1 MLDFPDDDIGSMHL
15 SIKYECTCL
24 HVMSLTGIPN
34 DEGNTHKN
42 SSYHNLI
49 SALRYSDLRTLIIST
64 LANQFGQGT
73 SHVIIGWIVL
83 DMTGSASLLGVAFAV
98 RSAPNLFVGLTCG
111 PITDRYDRRMLM
123 KIAVLGLMLT
133 SLTLAF
139 LVFSDL
145 IKIWSLLCGVFSLG
159 AFQAMYMTARQTYV
173 YDVVG
178 ASRALSGLALIGFA
192 QRIGQLFGAIL
203 AGYTIVLIGDSG
215 PFLAMAIGYLIGLT
229 CIFLLIHVGESAPIR
244 DETILENLTNY
255 FKALK
260 SNRLLLS
267 LMISTAAAEVLGFSH
282 QVILPILALD
292 VLNVGAE
299 GLGLLNASRFVGASV
314 GIAGLAFA
322 GNVKRPGILL
332 LSTLFFFGISQILL
346 GHADTF
352 WLAFILVALVNVM
365 ATMSDVL
372 HQTLLQLSVSN
383 EQRGRAMGSWVIG
396 IGMAPIGQLE
406 MGALADST
414 SSKIALLI
422 NGASLAVLALA
433 MSLILPKL
441 RKL

>member
-1 MLDFPDDDIGSMHL
+1 
-15 SIKYECTCL
+15 
-24 HVMSLTGIPN
+24 MSLSGLPDNGDTSP
-34 DEGNTHKN
+34 KR
-42 SSYHNLI
+42 SSYQNLI
-49 SALRYSDLRTLIIST
+49 SALRYADLRTLIIST

-83 DMTGSASLLGVAFAV
+83 DMTGSVALLGLAFAV
-98 RSAPNLFVGLTCG
+98 RSAPNLVVGLTCG

-123 KIAVLGLMLT
+123 KIAVSGLMLT
-133 SLTLAF
+133 SLALSF
-139 LVFSDL
+139 LVFTDL
-145 IKIWSLLCGVFSLG
+145 IRIWSLLCGVFSLG

-178 ASRALSGLALIGFA
+178 ASRALSGLALIGLA

-203 AGYTIVLIGDSG
+203 AGYTIVFIGGSG
-215 PFLAMAIGYLIGLT
+215 PFLAMGIGYLIGLS
-229 CIFLLIHVGESAPIR
+229 CIFLLVHVGESAPLQQ
-244 DETILENLTNY
+244 ETILENLINY

-267 LMISTAAAEVLGFSH
+267 LMISTAGAEILGFSH

-292 VLNVGAE
+292 VLGVGAE
-299 GLGLLNASRFVGASV
+299 GLGLLNASRFVGASI
-314 GIAGLAFA
+314 GIAGLALV
-322 GNVKRPGILL
+322 GNVKRPGMLL

-346 GHADTF
+346 GYAETF
-352 WLAFILVALVNVM
+352 WLAFALVALVNIM

-406 MGALADST
+406 MGTLADTT
-414 SSKIALLI
+414 SSKTALLI
-422 NGASLAVLALA
+422 NGAALAALALL
-433 MSLILPKL
+433 MSVLLPKL

>member
-1 MLDFPDDDIGSMHL
+1 
-15 SIKYECTCL
+15 
-24 HVMSLTGIPN
+24 MSLTGIPN
-34 DEGNTHKN
+34 NEDNAPKR
-42 SSYHNLI
+42 SSYQNLI
-49 SALRYSDLRTLIIST
+49 SSLRYADLRTLIIST

-83 DMTGSASLLGVAFAV
+83 DMTGSVALLGLAFAV
-98 RSAPNLFVGLTCG
+98 RSAPNLVVGLTCG
-111 PITDRYDRRMLM
+111 PITDRYDRRILM

-133 SLTLAF
+133 SLALSF
-139 LVFSDL
+139 LVFTDL
-145 IKIWSLLCGVFSLG
+145 IRIWSLLCGVFSLG

-178 ASRALSGLALIGFA
+178 ASRALSGLALIGLA

-203 AGYTIVLIGDSG
+203 AGYTIVFIGGSG
-215 PFLAMAIGYLIGLT
+215 PFLAMGIGYLIGLS
-229 CIFLLIHVGESAPIR
+229 CIFLLVSSGESAPQR
-244 DETILENLTNY
+244 QETILENLINY

-267 LMISTAAAEVLGFSH
+267 LMISTAGAEILGFSH

-292 VLNVGAE
+292 VLGVGAE
-299 GLGLLNASRFVGASV
+299 GLGLLNASRFVGASI
-314 GIAGLAFA
+314 GIAGLALA
-322 GNVKRPGILL
+322 GNVKRPGMLL

-346 GHADTF
+346 GYAETF
-352 WLAFILVALVNVM
+352 WLAFALVALVNIM

-396 IGMAPIGQLE
+396 IGTAPIGQLE
-406 MGALADST
+406 MGTLADTT
-414 SSKIALLI
+414 SSKTALLI
-422 NGASLAVLALA
+422 NGAALAALALL
-433 MSLILPKL
+433 MSVLLPKL